1 MKKITRYA
9 LLGFIMIVLIACNI
23 PGCETERS
31 EQEYNYK
38 LDQMARDIAATE
50 NAQTQ
55 GSLDKPDS
63 SGDAPV
69 ESESGPANTEV
80 PGEADATTPKMVFE
94 GTGTVVEYPWSSGG
108 AEDLCHSEA
117 KVTLTVEGD
126 TCEAK
131 FFYQQFWT
139 GPDGCFSNSENTW
152 LVTGP
157 YSSVDGSCTF
167 NTIKQLAGGSV
178 DGAGV
183 LMGWAKV
190 DFWIQHSTEEWRTHC
205 YSDYLSPQP

>member
-1 MKKITRYA
+1 
-9 LLGFIMIVLIACNI
+9 MIVLISCNI
-23 PGCETERS
+23 PGCEADRQ

-38 LDQMARDIAATE
+38 LDQMAREAAAAE

-55 GSLDKPDS
+55 GNPDEPDPP
-63 SGDAPV
+63 GDAPV
-69 ESESGPANTEV
+69 ESESGSTNAEV
-80 PGEADATTPKMVFE
+80 PGEADATTSKMVFE

-131 FFYQQFWT
+131 FFYQQMFS
-139 GPDGCFSNSENTW
+139 GPDGCSTNSENTW

-178 DGAGV
+178 NGSGL
-183 LMGWAKV
+183 LMGVAKV
-190 DFWIQHSTEEWRTHC
+190 DFWIQSSVAEWKTHC
-205 YSDYLSPQP
+205 YSDYLSPKP